1 MSARPVDVSFC
12 DIEALTRRCEEA
24 WGREVDP
31 YAAAYLA
38 RLTVRLIRIFGKYLP
53 ANGGKVTVRD
63 MYRAASGW
71 FD

>member
-24 WGREVDP
+24 WGREVDS

-38 RLTVRLIRIFGKYLP
+38 RLMVRLIHNFGKDLP
-53 ANGGKVTVRD
+53 ANGGKVTVRH
-63 MYRAASGW
+63 MYHAASIW
-71 FD
+71 LD

>member
-12 DIEALTRRCEEA
+12 DIEALTRRCEQA

-38 RLTVRLIRIFGKYLP
+38 RLMVRLIDIFGKYLP
-53 ANGGKVTVRD
+53 ANGGRITVKH
-63 MYRAASGW
+63 MYNAAACW

>member
-1 MSARPVDVSFC
+1 MSAPVDVSFC
-12 DIEALTRRCEEA
+12 DIDALTRRCEAA

-38 RLTVRLIRIFGKYLP
+38 RLVVRRIAQFEQYLP
-53 ANGGKVTVRD
+53 RHGGKVTASH
-63 MYRAASGW
+63 MYHAAGCI

>member
-1 MSARPVDVSFC
+1 MSAPVDVSFC
-12 DIEALTRRCEEA
+12 NIPELTRRCEVA

-38 RLTVRLIRIFGKYLP
+38 RLLVRRMTQFEQYLP
-53 ANGGKVTVRD
+53 RHGGRVTANH
-63 MYRAASGW
+63 MYHAASCI